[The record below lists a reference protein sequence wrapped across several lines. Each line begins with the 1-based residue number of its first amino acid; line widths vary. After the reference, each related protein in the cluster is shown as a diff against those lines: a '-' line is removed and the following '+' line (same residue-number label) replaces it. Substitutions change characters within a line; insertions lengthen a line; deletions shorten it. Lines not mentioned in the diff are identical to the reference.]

1 MSLFVL
7 PAMAQD
13 EEYDETD
20 NADSEEYATGEES
33 SEQIAAQAL
42 AQIVGFGDYYVTN
55 WDYKAQV
62 HSDNTWEVTETIT
75 VQFDQAHHGIFRWI
89 PRVFEYG
96 GNMYFTKIKDIHVPD
111 YDWDDEDVDGNA
123 KPLNIIIGDEYKTLT
138 GPHTYVIKYKLC
150 YPADKIDS
158 EDFVYSC
165 VLGDGWPTTIKK
177 FTFEV
182 LFDKALPQSAIDN
195 AKVYSG
201 AYGSNG
207 DALNVG
213 ENCWIN
219 EKGYGGEIE
228 MLPPKNAISVLFGLP
243 NGFFSDVQEES
254 GTLQYILFAIALLIG
269 GFLLMKLLTTVIEK
283 PVRTVE
289 FYPPEGMSSAEVG
302 TIIDETPDPED
313 LASLIPWFAD
323 KGYLKIKEIEKPGLL
338 FGKKKD
344 LQLTRVKDLPAD
356 APDYQKTFFDEVLFR
371 SGTTLDLSALGDC
384 HIKIQSATRQIK
396 SLFTGKR
403 ELSETSLWGLLFI
416 PQALV
421 LGLAILTNTV
431 FGITSVEGLS
441 SSICT
446 AILLCVAAFARI
458 NYSQKRSYG
467 NSKDNIKSIIFV
479 ILCALGAWG
488 LYMVFADDYS
498 EIVSREIVSVFILA
512 SFVPM
517 FFIDR
522 MSKDTSYRIDVTGKI
537 LGLKEFIKT
546 AEQDRLKMLVDEN
559 PEYFYNI
566 LPYAMVFGLTDKWAK
581 QFRNIDMEEPS
592 WYDSDT
598 SVGLLSGAALA
609 STLGSSFS
617 KSISDTIR
625 ASSHDPSSSSSS
637 SSSGGGYSGGGGGG
651 GGGGAW

>member
-62 HSDNTWEVTETIT
+62 HNDNTWDVTETIT

-96 GNMYFTKIKDIHVPD
+96 GNMYFTEIKDIHVPD

-150 YPADKIDS
+150 YSADKIDS

-228 MLPPKNAISVLFGLP
+228 MLPPKNTISVLFGLP

-254 GTLQYILFAIALLIG
+254 GTLQYILIGLALLVSAYLFIR
-269 GFLLMKLLTTVIEK
+269 LLTTVIEK

-323 KGYLKIKEIEKPGLL
+323 KGYLTIKEIEKPGLL

-344 LQLTRVKDLPAD
+344 LQLTRIKDLPED
-356 APDYQKTFFDEVLFR
+356 APSYQKTFFDEVLFR
-371 SGTTLDLSALGDC
+371 RGTTLNLGELGDC
-384 HIKIQSATRQIK
+384 HIMIESATKQIK
-396 SLFTGKR
+396 RLFTGEK
-403 ELSETSLWGLLFI
+403 ELSSIASWSVLVL
-416 PQALV
+416 PQAIFIGLAAAANSV
-421 LGLAILTNTV
+421 LGITHTDNIIAGCFVGFALIFAI
-431 FGITSVEGLS
+431 
-441 SSICT
+441 
-446 AILLCVAAFARI
+446 VARFMYAE
-458 NYSQKRSYG
+458 KRSYG
-467 NSKDNIKSIIFV
+467 SLKQNVTSLLV
-479 ILCALGAWG
+479 VALCAVIGWG
-488 LYMVFADDYS
+488 VYMVMTADYTAIADRNIMS
-498 EIVSREIVSVFILA
+498 IAILA
-512 SFVPM
+512 SFLPA
-517 FFIDR
+517 FFADR
-522 MSKDTSYRIDVTGKI
+522 FSKDSKYRIEVTGKI

-581 QFRNIDMEEPS
+581 HFKNIDLDKPS

-598 SVGLLSGAALA
+598 TVGLLSGAAIA
-609 STLGSSFS
+609 STLSGSFS
-617 KSISDTIR
+617 KSITDTIK
-625 ASSHDPSSSSSS
+625 ASSHDPSSSSSGG
-637 SSSGGGYSGGGGGG
+637 SGGGFSGGGGGG